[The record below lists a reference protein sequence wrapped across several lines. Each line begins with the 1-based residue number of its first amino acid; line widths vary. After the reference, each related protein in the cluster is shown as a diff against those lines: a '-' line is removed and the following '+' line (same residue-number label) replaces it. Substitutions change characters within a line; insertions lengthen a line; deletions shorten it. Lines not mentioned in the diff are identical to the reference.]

1 MRNKLR
7 RLLAF
12 LLTAVMLA
20 AMSGIPVYAVE
31 DSGQLGISRGHE
43 HSEDCYTIVIECN
56 HEHDEDCYPQDD
68 IAGNKAT
75 PANARRREPENCP
88 HSCSEES
95 GCITK
100 VLDCPVG
107 GAEDAGLPD
116 CNGKDAE
123 ESTEQPEE
131 KPGAP
136 RKAARAGDTGIN
148 MNYSGFVF
156 AQGVPIVIRQ
166 NGSITSIYN
175 TEGNLLSGG
184 TDVSN
189 CNIYGGWY
197 AEDNTAS
204 TSVTME
210 SGTVKEL
217 WGGNFSG
224 EVEGDTNVTVKGG
237 TVTGAVYGGGNQ
249 SEVTGTA
256 NVTFEGSA
264 NARYIYGGGYAGA
277 VKNTHIELNGSLD
290 NKATWVYAGGGVP
303 TKPVEYAEIVLG
315 VDWSSFYQVNAGSSD
330 QDVMVSKIRVQNYKP
345 AKLGHL
351 LNIYADASVDSTIV
365 VEKSS
370 GGPNSATND
379 TKFDLCPSG
388 IKNIV
393 VEYGEVNIMGSGGSE
408 KLELDSLDIKSEAKV
423 RFQDWGTINIGTFSG
438 SGGQILF
445 PAQFVLG
452 SGIILPPAI
461 TVDQFS
467 ITSPLT
473 LKAEGTGWTEEA
485 LEKCVFFQGAGV
497 NADVP
502 ASFFSEGYDVILQ
515 EIPGGNGQGIYLQP
529 HKDPPKPEGPEAVY
543 ISKHNFNQSASTYG
557 GTLSI
562 TVGVAK
568 TLATAD
574 RLELIPNARL
584 QIRGSNSQDAV
595 LAEVLVDGAGKSAIV
610 TYPDGTK
617 KQARVDVGYISFELP
632 VNAALFDTRTE
643 GLYLLATAPDFDSS
657 RAQLLGPS
665 NETAITINSSSIELL
680 QTIPEP
686 AFESPV
692 ESRLEDGAFY
702 TADVLWRPDDNTTAG
717 AFQLDRDFWA
727 DIVLTPKEGYW
738 LSPESIGDT
747 VVYDGKEVVCVFTPN
762 GAAIL
767 KRLKSVRF
775 QGHTVSVI
783 SSPAEGGAVT
793 GDGRYPKGAQVTVT
807 AAANSGYHFVRWTED
822 GKEVS
827 ANASYTFTITS
838 DRTLAAVF
846 DKNNSGGN
854 SGSGSGNSGGSS
866 GGGSSSGGSGSYSGD
881 SSMIERPNPEKP
893 KIPATSQTKPVIPDA
908 GGNAAVDNGAVQS
921 AISAAKNDAKKNG
934 ITANGVAVVIP
945 IIPAA
950 GQDSFNVTINAQTL
964 NILVQE
970 DVKRL
975 EINIEGVIVEGIDTK
990 LLKWLDTVSANGDL
1004 ILRVKQETRS
1014 GLSGEAEAAT
1024 GTRPVYDLSLVYTSG
1039 GIETPVTDL
1048 GGYTITVRLPYAP
1061 AKEEQAGNLYAVYV
1075 DGAGKV
1081 EWLTKSSYDP
1091 DLGAVIFET
1100 GHFSLYGI
1108 GYKNPVPSFT
1118 DITGHWAADN
1128 ILFAASR
1135 GLLSG
1140 TSETTFSPN
1149 TGITRGMFATAL
1161 GRLADINPDSY
1172 QTGEF
1177 TDVKADAYYAPYVNW
1192 AAQKGIVNGATA
1204 TTFSPDANITREQ
1217 MAVILTNYAKNMGYS
1232 LPATQEAVTFA
1243 DNTQI
1248 SSWAAAEVKAMQ
1260 QAGILAGKDGNRF
1273 DPKGTATRAEAATV
1287 LRRFVEIVIDPKA
1300 AQGWVQNHS
1309 GSWQYIKNGNPA
1321 TGWKEIDGKW
1331 YYFYANGS
1339 MAVNTVIDG
1348 RGIGPDGAETK

>member
-31 DSGQLGISRGHE
+31 DSGQLGISHGHE
-43 HSEDCYTIVIECN
+43 HSEDCYTIVTQCN
-56 HEHDEDCYPQDD
+56 HEHDEDCYPQDN
-68 IAGNKAT
+68 IADNRAT
-75 PANARRREPENCP
+75 PANSRRQEPENCP

-100 VLDCPVG
+100 VLDCPVC
-107 GAEDAGLPD
+107 GAEDASLPD
-116 CNGKDAE
+116 YKGKDVE

-131 KPGAP
+131 NPGAL

-184 TDVSN
+184 TDVSD
-189 CNIYGGWY
+189 CSIYGGWY

-204 TSVTME
+204 TSVTLE

-224 EVEGDTNVTVKGG
+224 KVEGDTNVTVTGG
-237 TVTGAVYGGGNQ
+237 TVTGAVFGGGNQ
-249 SEVTGTA
+249 SEVIGTA
-256 NVTFEGSA
+256 NVTFEGRA
-264 NARYIYGGGYAGA
+264 NAGYIYGGGYAGA
-277 VKNTHIELNGSLD
+277 VKNTYIELNGSLD
-290 NKATWVYAGGGVP
+290 NKVTWVYAGGGVP

-315 VDWSSFYQVNAGSSD
+315 ADWSSFYGVTAGSSD
-330 QDVMVSKIRVQNYKP
+330 QDVMVSKIRIQNYKP
-345 AKLGHL
+345 AKSGCL
-351 LNIYADASVDSTIV
+351 LSIYADESVDSTIV

-370 GGPNSATND
+370 GGPNSAAND
-379 TKFDLCPSG
+379 TKFDLWPSG

-408 KLELDSLDIKSEAKV
+408 KLELDSLDIKSEARV

-438 SGGQILF
+438 SGGQLLF
-445 PAQFVLG
+445 PAQFAAGGVL
-452 SGIILPPAI
+452 IPPPAI

-473 LKAEGTGWTEEA
+473 LKAEGSGWTEEA
-485 LEKCVFFQGAGV
+485 LEKCAFFQGAGV
-497 NADVP
+497 NADVL
-502 ASFFSEGYDVILQ
+502 ASFFSEGYDVTLQ
-515 EIPGGNGQGIYLQP
+515 EIPGGNSQGIYLLP

-543 ISKHNFNQSASTYG
+543 ISKHNFNQSTSAYG

-595 LAEVLVDGAGKSAIV
+595 LAEVLVDAAGKSAIV
-610 TYPDGTK
+610 TYPDGSK
-617 KQARVDVGYISFELP
+617 KQAQVDVGYLSFDLP

-643 GLYLLATAPDFDSS
+643 GLYLLATAPDYHSS

-665 NETAITINSSSIELL
+665 NETAITINSVSIELL
-680 QTIPEP
+680 QAIPEP
-686 AFESPV
+686 AFESLV

-747 VVYDGKEVVCVFTPN
+747 VIYDGEEVACVFNSN
-762 GAAIL
+762 GTAVL
-767 KRLKSVRF
+767 KRVKSVRF
-775 QGHTVSVI
+775 QGQTVSVI
-783 SSPAEGGAVT
+783 SSPEEGGVVT

-807 AAANSGYHFVRWTED
+807 AAANTGYHFTRWTED
-822 GKEVS
+822 GKEAS

-838 DRTLAAVF
+838 DRTLTAVF
-846 DKNNSGGN
+846 DKNNSGSN
-854 SGSGSGNSGGSS
+854 SGSEGGNSGGSS
-866 GGGSSSGGSGSYSGD
+866 GGGSSSGD
-881 SSMIERPNPEKP
+881 STIIENSNPAKP
-893 KIPATSQTKPVIPDA
+893 EIPAASQTNPVIPDA
-908 GGNAAVDNGAVQS
+908 GGNAVVDNGAVQS

-934 ITANGVAVVIP
+934 STANGVAVVIP
-945 IIPAA
+945 IVPGA
-950 GQDSFNVTINAQTL
+950 GQSSFNVTINAQTL
-964 NILVQE
+964 DTLVQE
-970 DVKRL
+970 NVKRL
-975 EINIEGVIVEGIDTK
+975 EINIEGVIVGGIDTK
-990 LLKWLDTVSANGDL
+990 LLKWLDTVSENGDI
-1004 ILRVKQETRS
+1004 ILRVKQATKA
-1014 GLSGEAEAAT
+1014 GLSGEAKAAT
-1024 GTRPVYDLSLVYTSG
+1024 GTRPVYDLSLVYISG

-1048 GGYTITVRLPYAP
+1048 GGHTITIRLPYAP
-1061 AKEEQAGNLYAVYV
+1061 EKEEQTGNLHAVYV

-1100 GHFSLYGI
+1100 GHFSIYGI
-1108 GYKNPVPSFT
+1108 GYKNSVPAFT
-1118 DITGHWAADN
+1118 DITGHWAEDN

-1135 GLLSG
+1135 GLISG
-1140 TSETTFSPN
+1140 TSETIFSPN
-1149 TGITRGMFATAL
+1149 TGMTRGMFVTAL

-1172 QTGEF
+1172 KTGEF

-1192 AAQKGIVNGATA
+1192 AAQTGIVNGTTA
-1204 TTFSPDANITREQ
+1204 TVFSPDADITREQ
-1217 MAVILTNYAKNMGYS
+1217 MAVILGNYAKNLGYS
-1232 LPATQEAVTFA
+1232 LPVTQEAVTFA
-1243 DNTQI
+1243 DNAQI

-1273 DPKGTATRAEAATV
+1273 APKSAATRAEAATV
-1287 LRRFVEIVIDPKA
+1287 LRRFVEIVIDPQA
-1300 AQGWVQNHS
+1300 AQGWMQNHS
-1309 GSWQYIKNGNPA
+1309 GSWQYMKNGKPA
-1321 TGWKEIDGKW
+1321 TGWKEIDGKQ

-1348 RGIGPDGAETK
+1348 REIGPDGAETKQN

>member
-1 MRNKLR
+1 M
-7 RLLAF
+7 AD
-12 LLTAVMLA
+12 M
-20 AMSGIPVYAVE
+20 MC
-31 DSGQLGISRGHE
+31 IS
-43 HSEDCYTIVIECN
+43 
-56 HEHDEDCYPQDD
+56 
-68 IAGNKAT
+68 
-75 PANARRREPENCP
+75 
-88 HSCSEES
+88 
-95 GCITK
+95 
-100 VLDCPVG
+100 
-107 GAEDAGLPD
+107 
-116 CNGKDAE
+116 
-123 ESTEQPEE
+123 
-131 KPGAP
+131 
-136 RKAARAGDTGIN
+136 
-148 MNYSGFVF
+148 
-156 AQGVPIVIRQ
+156 
-166 NGSITSIYN
+166 GSITSIYN

-473 LKAEGTGWTEEA
+473 LKAEGRGWTEEA

-515 EIPGGNGQGIYLQP
+515 EIPGGNGQGIYLLP
-529 HKDPPKPEGPEAVY
+529 NKDPPKPERPEAVY
-543 ISKHNFNQSASTYG
+543 ISKHNFNQSTSTYG
-557 GTLSI
+557 GTLSV

-610 TYPDGTK
+610 TYPDGTT
-617 KQARVDVGYISFELP
+617 KQARVDVGYISFDLP

-657 RAQLLGPS
+657 RAQLLGPG
-665 NETAITINSSSIELL
+665 NETAFTINAASAELL

-686 AFESPV
+686 AFEGSV
-692 ESRLEDGAFY
+692 ESRLEDGVFY
-702 TADVLWRPDDNTTAG
+702 TADVLWHPNDNTAAD
-717 AFQLDRDFWA
+717 AFQFDRDFWA
-727 DIVLTPKEGYW
+727 DIVFTPKEGYW

-767 KRLKSVRF
+767 KGLKSVRF

-783 SSPAEGGAVT
+783 SSPAEGGTVT

-807 AAANSGYHFVRWTED
+807 AAANTGYHFVRWT
-822 GKEVS
+822 
-827 ANASYTFTITS
+827 
-838 DRTLAAVF
+838 
-846 DKNNSGGN
+846 
-854 SGSGSGNSGGSS
+854 
-866 GGGSSSGGSGSYSGD
+866 
-881 SSMIERPNPEKP
+881 
-893 KIPATSQTKPVIPDA
+893 
-908 GGNAAVDNGAVQS
+908 
-921 AISAAKNDAKKNG
+921 
-934 ITANGVAVVIP
+934 
-945 IIPAA
+945 
-950 GQDSFNVTINAQTL
+950 
-964 NILVQE
+964 
-970 DVKRL
+970 
-975 EINIEGVIVEGIDTK
+975 
-990 LLKWLDTVSANGDL
+990 
-1004 ILRVKQETRS
+1004 
-1014 GLSGEAEAAT
+1014 
-1024 GTRPVYDLSLVYTSG
+1024 
-1039 GIETPVTDL
+1039 
-1048 GGYTITVRLPYAP
+1048 
-1061 AKEEQAGNLYAVYV
+1061 
-1075 DGAGKV
+1075 
-1081 EWLTKSSYDP
+1081 
-1091 DLGAVIFET
+1091 
-1100 GHFSLYGI
+1100 
-1108 GYKNPVPSFT
+1108 
-1118 DITGHWAADN
+1118 
-1128 ILFAASR
+1128 
-1135 GLLSG
+1135 
-1140 TSETTFSPN
+1140 
-1149 TGITRGMFATAL
+1149 
-1161 GRLADINPDSY
+1161 
-1172 QTGEF
+1172 
-1177 TDVKADAYYAPYVNW
+1177 
-1192 AAQKGIVNGATA
+1192 
-1204 TTFSPDANITREQ
+1204 
-1217 MAVILTNYAKNMGYS
+1217 
-1232 LPATQEAVTFA
+1232 
-1243 DNTQI
+1243 
-1248 SSWAAAEVKAMQ
+1248 
-1260 QAGILAGKDGNRF
+1260 
-1273 DPKGTATRAEAATV
+1273 
-1287 LRRFVEIVIDPKA
+1287 
-1300 AQGWVQNHS
+1300 
-1309 GSWQYIKNGNPA
+1309 
-1321 TGWKEIDGKW
+1321 
-1331 YYFYANGS
+1331 
-1339 MAVNTVIDG
+1339 
-1348 RGIGPDGAETK
+1348 